1 MTLVHDIIVVSAHP
15 RWTYMHEDMA
25 DFEDHVSYTLEL
37 CMSIAL
43 CPVALY
49 YFNLLNLRKY
59 LQAAGHTETFN
70 FGGLGIVNQERNQQ

>member
-1 MTLVHDIIVVSAHP
+1 
-15 RWTYMHEDMA
+15 MHEDMA
-25 DFEDHVSYTLEL
+25 DLDHVSYTLEL

-59 LQAAGHTETFN
+59 LQAGHTETFN

>member
-1 MTLVHDIIVVSAHP
+1 
-15 RWTYMHEDMA
+15 MHEDMA

-49 YFNLLNLRKY
+49 YFNLLNLRTVPTGGGTY
-59 LQAAGHTETFN
+59 RD

>member
-1 MTLVHDIIVVSAHP
+1 
-15 RWTYMHEDMA
+15 MHEDMA
-25 DFEDHVSYTLEL
+25 EFENHVSYTLEL

-70 FGGLGIVNQERNQQ
+70 FGRLGIVNQERNQQ